1 MQTSFRDHA
10 LAKNRLL
17 LKVLLMWALSATA
30 AVLALSFTCVYA
42 FQHKEVHWL
51 PMCTGEEFSISDRT
65 YSPAYL
71 MDMTEKV
78 ADLRLT
84 YSPNTVDSRNAKL
97 LYTIPANHQEAFKK
111 QLLSE
116 QKIVHDKNISSVFYA
131 EKINVD
137 VDKAQGR
144 ITGLLHRTSHG
155 LQLSPK
161 RKTYQLQFVFKNGLL
176 GLQSMKEINDAN

>member
-17 LKVLLMWALSATA
+17 LKVLLMWAISVTA
-30 AVLALSFTCVYA
+30 AVMVLSCLCVYA

-51 PMCTGEEFSISDRT
+51 PMCTGAEFSISDKT

-71 MDMTEKV
+71 KEMTEKV
-78 ADLRLT
+78 VDLRLT
-84 YSPNTVDSRNAKL
+84 YSPETVDSRNVTL
-97 LYTIPANHQEAFKK
+97 LHTIPANHQEAFKH

-116 QKIVHDKNISSVFYA
+116 QKTVHDKNISSVFYA
-131 EKINVD
+131 EKVNVD
-137 VDKAQGR
+137 VDKGEGQ
-144 ITGLLHRTSHG
+144 ITGMLHRTSHG
-155 LQLSPK
+155 LQLRPK
-161 RKTYQLQFVFKNGLL
+161 RKTYQLHFVFKNGLL

>member
-17 LKVLLMWALSATA
+17 LKVLLMWAISATA
-30 AVLALSFTCVYA
+30 AVMVLSFACAYA

-51 PMCTGEEFSISDRT
+51 PMCTGAEFSISDRT

-71 MDMTEKV
+71 KEMTEKV

-84 YSPNTVDSRNAKL
+84 YSPETVASRNATL
-97 LYTIPANHQEAFKK
+97 LRTIPANHQEAFKK

-116 QKIVHDKNISSVFYA
+116 QKTVQDKNISSVFYA
-131 EKINVD
+131 EKVSVD
-137 VDKAQGR
+137 VSQTQGK

>member
-17 LKVLLMWALSATA
+17 LKVLLMWALSMTA
-30 AVLALSFTCVYA
+30 AVLVLSCLCVYT

-51 PMCTGEEFSISDRT
+51 PMCTGAEFSISDRT

-71 MDMTEKV
+71 QEMTEKI

-84 YSPNTVDSRNAKL
+84 YSPDTVDSRNAKL
-97 LYTIPANHQEAFKK
+97 LYTIPANHQAGFKK

-116 QKIVHDKNISSVFYA
+116 QKTVHDKNISSVFYA
-131 EKINVD
+131 EKIAVD
-137 VDKAQGR
+137 VALHQGQ
-144 ITGLLHRTSHG
+144 ITGVLHRTSHG

-161 RKTYQLQFVFKNGLL
+161 RKTYRLQFLYKNGLL
-176 GLQSMKEINDAN
+176 GLLSMKEINDEN